1 MAIIG
6 KIRNHTWLILVL
18 LALALAAFLL
28 MDVST
33 GRWGGNASALTM
45 GKVAGEKIEYPEF
58 QRAEQ
63 ALYSRSNDS
72 YASRASLWNFMV
84 ENAIID
90 KQSEELGLAVT
101 EDEMQELQFGANLSP
116 VIQNNFKDQ
125 QTNQVNRK
133 LLQQYKQLLDEDKDV
148 DPGIK
153 AFWEEQ
159 GKQVRKT
166 ELQKKYF
173 SMISKGMY
181 TPKWQAEVINNFN
194 NEKVAF
200 NYVKAPFD
208 NISDNDVTVSDE
220 DVKSYISKHAKEYT
234 EEEETRVIDYVM
246 INVIPTKEDST
257 YWLNEISN
265 TVNSFKTDTKDS
277 LFAVNNGGAYINYYS
292 KADELGET
300 LKNAVA
306 DMEVGQVYGPYYES
320 NAYVAAKLIDT
331 RVVADTA
338 QARHIL
344 KRVDFNNPQSLESAK
359 LFIDSLKTL
368 FVNGTESFDSL
379 AIKNSDDK
387 GSGFKGGD
395 LGKFTQGA
403 MVPEFNNA
411 VFLDGKKG
419 GLYVVTSQF
428 GIHLIEVTDLIYN
441 NQDSKYKLA
450 YIRTPIIPT
459 QETQNA
465 AEDAAGQIIAA
476 NSGLAG
482 LEEAAKNIPNAT
494 FASSKALKINDYFIS
509 AEMSS
514 GETTRSM
521 IKWAFDSHTNV
532 GNVSPEIYSY
542 LDKVNYFDKAYVVI
556 GLKSITPP
564 GLQTPETVGDNVRI
578 LVRNE
583 KKGEKLQSQ
592 MTSQDLDALA
602 SQFNTTVATA
612 SNVNFNSGYIPDVGS
627 EPKLVA
633 DVFKKDVGSTTNP
646 IIGTTGVYVAK
657 VTSKTPDST
666 TANLADIQKNTNNS
680 YRGSIN
686 YKMMNA
692 LKEIYK
698 PEDFRNKFF

>member
-1 MAIIG
+1 
-6 KIRNHTWLILVL
+6 
-18 LALALAAFLL
+18 
-28 MDVST
+28 
-33 GRWGGNASALTM
+33 
-45 GKVAGEKIEYPEF
+45 
-58 QRAEQ
+58 
-63 ALYSRSNDS
+63 
-72 YASRASLWNFMV
+72 
-84 ENAIID
+84 
-90 KQSEELGLAVT
+90 
-101 EDEMQELQFGANLSP
+101 
-116 VIQNNFKDQ
+116 
-125 QTNQVNRK
+125 
-133 LLQQYKQLLDEDKDV
+133 
-148 DPGIK
+148 
-153 AFWEEQ
+153 
-159 GKQVRKT
+159 
-166 ELQKKYF
+166 
-173 SMISKGMY
+173 
-181 TPKWQAEVINNFN
+181 
-194 NEKVAF
+194 
-200 NYVKAPFD
+200 
-208 NISDNDVTVSDE
+208 VSDE

-564 GLQTPETVGDNVRI
+564 GLQTPETAGDNVRI

-583 KKGEKLQSQ
+583 KKGEKLKSQ
-592 MTSQDLDALA
+592 MTSQDLEALA